1 MHSDEAMA
9 GRTGPPGVPVIPGFR
24 RALYIYK
31 YFTTFLLKYFCSCAT
46 ITPNRLCSLPEQ
58 GKFFLRGKQAP
69 GHDQEEVVFQH
80 LRRHPFRCPGG
91 HTGFFPGRAHRFHII
106 SKKVKKMKGKW
117 KNLLFLPSLLLLFAS
132 FFCPAVSPSSAET
145 TPPPQQAAA
154 APLSPGTFGEPVLSN
169 EREWTIIAYF
179 NGDNN
184 LESFALSDM
193 KELEA
198 GYPGPGVEVIVLLDR
213 SKEFSTAMGDWTG
226 ARAYRVKQ
234 SVRGDEI
241 DSQLLADCGELNL
254 GDPAVLEGFI
264 RESLRAFPAK
274 KTALF
279 MWDHGSGWINMA
291 NDDDAP
297 GAAGGTDEI
306 TLAEFR
312 DVLNSAASILPG
324 GKLDLL
330 FFDMCL
336 MGQAETLAACA
347 PFASWM
353 VGAAPTIP
361 GVGMDYTKGLPLF
374 GAGKSTAEIAAE
386 LVRTGVRGFRDHGR
400 KDGAYTAFDLSKTD
414 AFLAAFAA
422 FSRKLEERIP
432 AEWANIT
439 RTIFY
444 AQNYG
449 GRGDYLRDD
458 SALSSIDL
466 RDWLARLGKTMANP
480 PAPEI
485 AALEKTIAEL
495 IIASEKGPM
504 LVFSNGLSI
513 YAPLRENNLRSGYSE
528 LDFNGKTGWVST
540 LTALYRKQKEDGMT
554 PPRVV
559 SIEFGT
565 PKLRQGVTQP
575 KGGKDFDLD
584 PLTEVIPLSANLPR
598 SSYVKLTIEGRAILW
613 GYAGFAYADNPQG
626 DYTIVSD
633 AILLDEKLDP
643 EGSKKR
649 QEEAAN
655 ISDAMTPVFQ
665 DGRSELLYQV
675 GGLIHR
681 VANGKTSVPVTA
693 RYRDVS
699 DLFHFTIDGTYSD
712 PGTRGDI
719 PVELVVDTQTY
730 GIVAMTSVVFT
741 ENGVAITDVTPK
753 PEGVF
758 KPSIIKFG
766 SDGKVKIVPGEAI
779 RWEEGLDVIL
789 EMIPAG
795 KTLRIIGQAESI
807 GGAGTSLVSPP
818 VTVGANPE
826 ITPRLD
832 ETHRLGTGKLPGKYA
847 TFTAV
852 AQRNGQG
859 MIMAPAGNV
868 LTISP
873 AGKNPNVFPAKAEV
887 FGEKPSEFALLWEPR
902 GLPILTAY
910 EKEEPDGEYEPS
922 ERRFAVLAMEGTSYF
937 WTTFDSYTM
946 AKTIMMPLDEIN
958 FPAGYMDGSWKGD
971 DGSALEMN
979 RGTAVYTTEKG
990 AKIQGKTAV
999 KDNLLTITPPA
1010 GAPVYIYFGF
1020 NQPSDALVATFTD
1033 SGTAVVYKRAAGQPP
1048 VPQPPVPQ
1056 PPVPQPPVPQP
1067 PVPQPPVPPVPPV
1080 QYINLTG
1087 VWGTILNGQQVV
1099 MQIQG
1104 NQYQSWM
1111 NGIPFEAGMFQIQGN
1126 MMYGQ
1131 NQMGMPFNY
1140 YFQLGPGGLTFT
1152 ITDAVTGMMVMYQR
1166 MQ

>member
-1 MHSDEAMA
+1 MRKAPRIS
-9 GRTGPPGVPVIPGFR
+9 RFPVP
-24 RALYIYK
+24 AL
-31 YFTTFLLKYFCSCAT
+31 LA
-46 ITPNRLCSLPEQ
+46 
-58 GKFFLRGKQAP
+58 
-69 GHDQEEVVFQH
+69 
-80 LRRHPFRCPGG
+80 
-91 HTGFFPGRAHRFHII
+91 
-106 SKKVKKMKGKW
+106 
-117 KNLLFLPSLLLLFAS
+117 LLFILVPLS
-132 FFCPAVSPSSAET
+132 FPVHSAEAPAAHQAGDPAAQAVSPA
-145 TPPPQQAAA
+145 PQP
-154 APLSPGTFGEPVLSN
+154 APRAPVAPGTFGEPVPSE
-169 EREWTIIAYF
+169 ERDWTVIAYF
-179 NGDNN
+179 DGDNN
-184 LESFALSDM
+184 LEGFSLRDL
-193 KELEA
+193 KELEE
-198 GYPGPGVEVIVLLDR
+198 GYPGPKVEVIVLLDR

-226 ARAYRVKQ
+226 TRAFRLKKSARE
-234 SVRGDEI
+234 DEI
-241 DSQLLADCGELNL
+241 DSQLLADFGELNL
-254 GDPAVLEGFI
+254 GDPAVLESFI
-264 RESLRAFPAK
+264 RESLRVFPAK

-297 GAAGGTDEI
+297 GSDRATDEI
-306 TLAEFR
+306 TLTEFR
-312 DVLNSAASILPG
+312 DVLKNVSSGLPG

-347 PFASWM
+347 PFASYM

-374 GAGKSTAEIAAE
+374 GAGKTTADIAAE
-386 LVRTGVRGFRDHGR
+386 LVRTGVRGFRDNGR

-422 FSRKLEERIP
+422 FSRKLAETVP

-466 RDWLARLGKTMANP
+466 RDWLGRLGKTMANP
-480 PAPEI
+480 PVQEI
-485 AALEKTIAEL
+485 AALGKTIGEL

-554 PPRVV
+554 PPKVV

-565 PKLRQGVTQP
+565 PKLRQGVTEP

-598 SSYVKLTIEGRAILW
+598 SSYVKLTIEGKAILW
-613 GYAGFAYADNPQG
+613 GYAGFAYADNPKG
-626 DYTIVSD
+626 EYTIVSD

-643 EGSKKR
+643 EGGKKR
-649 QEEAAN
+649 REEAAD

-665 DGRSELLYQV
+665 DGRNELLYQV

-681 VANGKTSVPVTA
+681 VANGKKSVPVTA
-693 RYRDVS
+693 RFRDVS

-712 PGTRGDI
+712 PSTRGEI

-741 ENGVAITDVTPK
+741 ENGVAISDVTPS

-766 SDGKVKIVPGEAI
+766 PDGKVKIVPGEAI
-779 RWEEGLDVIL
+779 QWEEGLDVIL

-807 GGAGTSLVSPP
+807 GGAGTSLVSPS
-818 VTVGANPE
+818 VTVAANPE
-826 ITPRLD
+826 ISPRLD
-832 ETHRLGTGKLPGKYA
+832 ETHRLGTEKLPGKYA
-847 TFTAV
+847 AFTAV

-859 MIMAPAGNV
+859 MIIAPAGNV
-868 LTISP
+868 ITISP
-873 AGKNPNVFPAKAEV
+873 AGKNPHVFPAKAEV

-902 GLPILTAY
+902 GLPILTGYA
-910 EKEEPDGEYEPS
+910 KEEPEGEYQPA
-922 ERRFAVLAMEGTSYF
+922 ERRFAVLAIEGKSWF

-958 FPAGYMDGSWKGD
+958 FPAGYMDGNWKGD
-971 DGSALEMN
+971 DGTFLEIN
-979 RGTAVYTTEKG
+979 KGTAVYTTLKG
-990 AKIQGKTAV
+990 TKIQGKAV
-999 KDNLLTITPPA
+999 IQDNLLSITPASGPT
-1010 GAPVYIYFGF
+1010 VHIYFGF

-1033 SGTAVVYKRAAGQPP
+1033 TVSAVIYKRASGQPQAP
-1048 VPQPPVPQ
+1048 
-1056 PPVPQPPVPQP
+1056 
-1067 PVPQPPVPPVPPV
+1067 
-1080 QYINLTG
+1080 
-1087 VWGTILNGQQVV
+1087 
-1099 MQIQG
+1099 
-1104 NQYQSWM
+1104 
-1111 NGIPFEAGMFQIQGN
+1111 
-1126 MMYGQ
+1126 
-1131 NQMGMPFNY
+1131 
-1140 YFQLGPGGLTFT
+1140 
-1152 ITDAVTGMMVMYQR
+1152 
-1166 MQ
+1166 